1 MCSQVIDELE
11 QYDAEANKSFSAL
24 FYYGE
29 ELYQK
34 VYFPAPS
41 YGVDAN
47 TTLTVKY
54 FTEFGLNLK
63 IYMLY
68 NFYVR

>member
-1 MCSQVIDELE
+1 MKVIGCWQVIEELE
-11 QYDAEANKSFSAL
+11 QYDSDANKSYSAL

-29 ELYQK
+29 ELYTK

-47 TTLTVKY
+47 TTLTVRSSSY
-54 FTEFGLNLK
+54 LFT
-63 IYMLY
+63 
-68 NFYVR
+68 